1 MEPQD
6 NRNPRTFTYDKDNEI
21 KLVDYNGNHTQHK
34 SNVLNTLFG
43 TSADINLPRL
53 NFVSPLQ
60 KNNIQISNYPF
71 KKNNMQIS
79 NFQHN
84 NNSEHGHEHLHL
96 REHHEYEEHEKQEHN
111 HEEHTRE
118 QHEKQEHDRKE
129 HDREGHY
136 REEHDRE
143 EHYREEHDREEH
155 DREERNREQQE
166 KQELDR
172 EERDREEEQKKEHDR
187 EKQEREKQEHD
198 CEEQQ
203 NNSNPGTGANN
214 DIHQM
219 YTFAG
224 DYNTIIGN
232 EQSKNLF
239 EQTFKSSISKIYN
252 ISPDLI
258 NIVNIQSGSIIVT
271 WSIPSVTPTQVQ
283 LLYDTLNNTTV
294 ISSLT
299 DEISRIM
306 ETALVITTIR
316 TINNSTTTTTT
327 IPTQTILSDTLI
339 TLLNIIP
346 EATAIIK
353 KINLNY
359 IDHARLDNYH
369 RAGWTFLLNIIQNI
383 QDNGTDLIFDDYMD
397 ATFLWE
403 RNVLI
408 ANGKIPYKT
417 NWIGVLHHPPN
428 QTYSVNNA
436 TNIINDPI
444 FQQSLSNCKGII
456 CLSKYLQN
464 WLQTNLINLG
474 FNNINVYYL
483 CHPTLFVTDMFTVDN
498 FNANTSKQIVQ
509 IGGWLRDSYA
519 IYKLY
524 INNPNITKTYLKSV
538 GMDFYFKPINFDFN
552 QIASIASVDNNELVS
567 VNTCGLNSVIP
578 NTPSLNIS
586 GLNIT
591 NISNLPNSELTTLFS
606 NIAGPYDENYT
617 PMTNISG
624 NPLTDTSNNIITN
637 ISGNNVITNISGNVI
652 TINPTQNTS
661 NTSNTS
667 IIIPNKYI
675 AGMISS
681 LLYNDANVTITS
693 NVSNAGYDT
702 LLSQNVV
709 FLYLVDASACN
720 TLIECVVRNTPI
732 VINKLPAVVEILG
745 DNYPLYYSSIEE
757 ASFLTTSLVD
767 PNNILMNQAYNY
779 LNSLDKTNLRIT
791 TFIQGLYNIIN
802 GIN

>member
-1 MEPQD
+1 MESQNND
-6 NRNPRTFTYDKDNEI
+6 SQRTFTYDEDNEI
-21 KLVDYNGNHTQHK
+21 KLVDYNSGHSQHK

-53 NFVSPLQ
+53 NLVSPLQ

-71 KKNNMQIS
+71 KKKNNMQIS
-79 NFQHN
+79 SFQHN
-84 NNSEHGHEHLHL
+84 DNSEHGREEREREHL
-96 REHHEYEEHEKQEHN
+96 RERLRERHDREEHEKQEHDR
-111 HEEHTRE
+111 EEHE
-118 QHEKQEHDRKE
+118 KQEHEKQEHDR
-129 HDREGHY
+129 
-136 REEHDRE
+136 EEH
-143 EHYREEHDREEH
+143 
-155 DREERNREQQE
+155 
-166 KQELDR
+166 
-172 EERDREEEQKKEHDR
+172 
-187 EKQEREKQEHD
+187 EKQEH
-198 CEEQQ
+198 EHEHEQQ
-203 NNSNPGTGANN
+203 NNSTGCGTGSGSGSDTGTGSGSNTGTGTGSGSNTGTGTGSGSNTGTVVNN

-224 DYNTIIGN
+224 DYDTIIGN

-239 EQTFKSSISKIYN
+239 EQTFKSSISKICN

-283 LLYDTLNNTTV
+283 SLYDTVNNATT

-299 DEISRIM
+299 DDISRTM
-306 ETALVITTIR
+306 ATALVITTIR
-316 TINNSTTTTTT
+316 TINNTTTTTTT
-327 IPTQTILSDTLI
+327 IPTQTIFSDTLI

-346 EATAIIK
+346 EATAIVK

-359 IDHARLDNYH
+359 IDHAKLDNYH

-403 RNVLI
+403 RNILI

-428 QTYSVNNA
+428 QTYSINNA
-436 TNIINDPI
+436 TNIINDPV

-456 CLSKYLQN
+456 CLSKYLQS

-474 FNNINVYYL
+474 FNNVNVYYL

-524 INNPNITKTYLKSV
+524 INNTNITKTYLKSV
-538 GMDFYFKPINFDFN
+538 AMDFYFKPANFDFN
-552 QIASIASVDNNELVS
+552 QIASIASVDSTELVS
-567 VNTCGLNSVIP
+567 VNTSGLDSL
-578 NTPSLNIS
+578 PSLNIS

-591 NISNLPNSELTTLFS
+591 NISNLPNTELTTLFS
-606 NIAGPYDENYT
+606 NIAGPYDEDYT

-624 NPLTDTSNNIITN
+624 NPLTNISDSVITN

-652 TINPTQNTS
+652 TITPTQNTS
-661 NTSNTS
+661 NISGTS

-767 PNNILMNQAYNY
+767 PNNLLMNQAYNY

-802 GIN
+802 AIN